1 MLRRIGR
8 VLRVNASGTRGF
20 TLIELLVVM
29 LIIGVL
35 AAIAIPVFLSQKQK
49 SYDTSTKAD
58 VSDLGKEIASYYV
71 DGSGPALL
79 DFTSNPGHVIVRD
92 AAGYADDLR
101 LANGTAAPSSGG
113 SAHLDDPNAWC
124 ASLVDT
130 SGKIQAYSYSVLKGL
145 QPGTCS

>member
-1 MLRRIGR
+1 
-8 VLRVNASGTRGF
+8 VTCDEDEGF

-29 LIIGVL
+29 IIIGIL
-35 AAIAIPVFLSQKQK
+35 AAIAIPVFLSQRQK

-71 DGSGPALL
+71 DGKGPVTL
-79 DFTSNPGHVIVRD
+79 DFTSTPGHVIVRD

-101 LANGTAAPSSGG
+101 LANGTATPASGG

-130 SGKIQAYSYSVLKGL
+130 HGKIQAYSYSVTNGL
-145 QPGTCS
+145 QPGICP